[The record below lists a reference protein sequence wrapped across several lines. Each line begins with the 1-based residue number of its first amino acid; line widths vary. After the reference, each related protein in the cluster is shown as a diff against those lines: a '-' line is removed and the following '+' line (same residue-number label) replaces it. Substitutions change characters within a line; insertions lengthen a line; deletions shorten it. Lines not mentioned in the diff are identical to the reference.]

1 MDDIFVK
8 GAREHNLKNIDV
20 RIPRNTLTVVTG
32 VSGSGKSS
40 LAFDTIY
47 AEGQRRYV
55 ESLSAYARQFL
66 DRLHKPDVDYI
77 EGLSPAIS
85 IEQKTAGRN
94 PRSTVGT
101 ITEIYDY
108 LRLLFA
114 RIGIPHDPKSGK
126 KLERQ
131 SVDDI
136 IAHIRGYAEGTKL
149 MLLSPVVRG
158 RKGEHHKILGDAYK
172 AGFTKARIDGKI
184 FPLERV
190 PKLGKQK
197 KHTIEI
203 IIDRI
208 MVSPAQKSRIAESV
222 ETALEMSGGL
232 LNVELLDDQRPNT
245 KKSDATDGARSC
257 SRSFSVYYA
266 YEDNDDEV
274 AFPEL
279 EPRLFSFNSPQGA
292 CSTCSGLGAV
302 LEFDIHKIIPNP
314 KLSFNQGGIVPY
326 NPNANWWRSIFA
338 SLAKALDFSL
348 DQPIES
354 ISAPIMRQL
363 LSGTKQEVNI
373 TYVNE
378 SGSLTYSRDRHY
390 LGIVNELRRRYR
402 QTTSDRVK
410 EWLEGFMHY
419 GTCLTCNGMRLRKEA
434 LAVKVHSKNIDQ
446 ISHLTIAEALPLFNP
461 QKFNAKERAICK
473 EVIKEIH
480 QRLSFLQN
488 VGLSYISLNR
498 TAVTLSGG
506 EAQRIRLATQ
516 IGSQLVGVLYV
527 LDEPTIGLHQRDN
540 ERLLQTL
547 TALRDM
553 GNTLLIVEHD
563 EQTIRRADH
572 IVELGPHA
580 GSHGGQLVISG
591 SIEQINAEPKSLTAQ
606 FLNGALAIPLPNE
619 RKRGN
624 GNTLHINGARHH
636 NLKKIN
642 VDIPLGTLTI
652 ICGVSGS
659 GKSSLLSGIVY
670 PLLANTIH
678 NSSHTI
684 GKHDGCSGIE
694 HINKVVQID
703 QSPIGRTPRSNPATY
718 VGFFTDIRQLFGEL
732 PISKARGYKAGRFS
746 FNVSGGRCET
756 CQGAGTLRIEMHFL
770 SDVYVE
776 CEACKGTR
784 FNRETLEVT
793 YKGKNIHEVLR
804 MTVDDAQE
812 FFSAI
817 PRVKRHLDMLQAVGL
832 GYITLGQS
840 ALTFS
845 GGEAQRIKL
854 SPELARRDT
863 GNTFYILDE
872 PTTGLHHADVMK
884 LINVLHAL
892 VNKGN
897 TVVIIEHNLDVIAQ
911 ADYLIDLG
919 PEGGEGGGYLCTSGT
934 PEQVS
939 KAEGSFTAVYLR
951 QHLDA
956 YS

>member
-1 MDDIFVK
+1 MNDLFVK

-20 RIPRNTLTVVTG
+20 RIPRDTLTVITG

-114 RIGIPHDPKSGK
+114 RVGIPHDPKSGK

-136 IAHIRGYAEGTKL
+136 VSHIRAYPEGTKL
-149 MLLSPVVRG
+149 ILLSPVIRS
-158 RKGEHHKILGDAYK
+158 RKGEHHKMLEDAHR
-172 AGFTKARIDGKI
+172 AGFTKGQIDGEIKSLY
-184 FPLERV
+184 PT
-190 PKLGKQK
+190 PKLSKQK

-208 MVSPAQKSRIAESV
+208 IVSPAQRGRIAESV
-222 ETALEMSGGL
+222 EMALEMSGGM
-232 LNVELLDDQRPNT
+232 LNVQLLE
-245 KKSDATDGARSC
+245 SDKPSAP
-257 SRSFSVYYA
+257 RSFSIYYA
-266 YEDNDDEV
+266 YEEDDEEV
-274 AFPEL
+274 GFPEL

-292 CSTCSGLGAV
+292 CPACSGLGAV
-302 LEFDIHKIIPNP
+302 LEFDPKKIIPDSE
-314 KLSFNQGGIVPY
+314 LSFNQGGIIPY
-326 NPNANWWRSIFA
+326 NPQAKWWHSIFQ
-338 SLAKALDFSL
+338 SLSEALDFSL
-348 DQPIES
+348 DQPIKT
-354 ISAPIMRQL
+354 ISKSVMQQL
-363 LSGTKQEVNI
+363 WHGTKKAFRI
-373 TYVNE
+373 TYISEKITYTNE
-378 SGSLTYSRDRHY
+378 RHY
-390 LGIVNELRRRYR
+390 RGIIDELRRRYQ

-410 EWLEGFMHY
+410 DWLEGFMNY
-419 GTCLTCNGMRLRKEA
+419 GACLSCRGARLRKEA
-434 LAVKVHSKNIDQ
+434 LAVKVHGKNIDQ
-446 ISHLTIAEALPLFNP
+446 ISHLTVAEALPLFAP
-461 QKFNAKERAICK
+461 KKFHAKEKLICK

-480 QRLSFLQN
+480 DRLRFLQD
-488 VGLSYISLNR
+488 VGLGYISLNR

-540 ERLLQTL
+540 ERLLGTL
-547 TALRDM
+547 AALRDM

-563 EQTIRRADH
+563 EQTIRSADH
-572 IVELGPHA
+572 IVELGPQA
-580 GSHGGQLVISG
+580 GSRGGELVASG
-591 SIEQINAEPKSLTAQ
+591 SVAEVCQIPHSLTAQ
-606 FLNGALAIPLPNE
+606 FLDGALSIPLPKN
-619 RKRGN
+619 RRAGN
-624 GNTLHINGARHH
+624 GHQLIVKGAAEH
-636 NLKKIN
+636 NLKNI
-642 VDIPLGTLTI
+642 DIAIPLGTLSV

-659 GKSSLLSGIVY
+659 GKSTLLNGIIY
-670 PLLANTIH
+670 PLLSNALHRSTH
-678 NSSHTI
+678 VV
-684 GKHDGCSGIE
+684 GKHRGGKGIE
-694 HINKVVQID
+694 RIDKVVQID
-703 QSPIGRTPRSNPATY
+703 QNAIGRTPRSNPATY

-732 PISKARGYKAGRFS
+732 PISKARGYKPGRFS
-746 FNVSGGRCET
+746 FNVSGGRCEA
-756 CQGAGTLRIEMHFL
+756 CQGAGTLKIEMHFL

-776 CEACKGTR
+776 CETCKGTR

-793 YKGKNIHEVLR
+793 YKGRNIHEVLR
-804 MTVDDAQE
+804 MTVDDACE
-812 FFSAI
+812 FFAAI
-817 PRVKRHLDMLQAVGL
+817 PRVKRQLDMLRAVGL

-863 GNTFYILDE
+863 GDTFYILDE
-872 PTTGLHHADVMK
+872 PTTGLHQSDVIK
-884 LINVLHAL
+884 LTNVLHTL
-892 VNKGN
+892 VEKGN
-897 TVVIIEHNLDVIAQ
+897 TVAVIEHNLDVIAQ

-919 PEGGEGGGYLCTSGT
+919 PEGGDAGGYLCASGT
-934 PEQVS
+934 PEEVS
-939 KAEGSFTAVYLR
+939 VCDGSFTGQYL
-951 QHLDA
+951 QEHLRVH
-956 YS
+956 S

>member
-1 MDDIFVK
+1 MNDLFVK
-8 GAREHNLKNIDV
+8 GAKEHNLKNIDI
-20 RIPRNTLTVVTG
+20 RIPRDTLTVITG

-85 IEQKTAGRN
+85 IEQKAAGRN

-114 RIGIPHDPKSGK
+114 RIGVPHDPKSGK

-136 IAHIRGYAEGTKL
+136 VAHIRAYPEGTKL
-149 MLLSPVVRG
+149 ILLSPVVRS
-158 RKGEHHKILGDAYK
+158 RKGEHHKILEDAHR
-172 AGFTKARIDGKI
+172 AGFTKGRIDGQMQKLH
-184 FPLERV
+184 PM
-190 PKLGKQK
+190 PKLSKQK

-203 IIDRI
+203 IVDRI
-208 MVSPAQKSRIAESV
+208 IVSPAQRGRIAESV
-222 ETALEMSGGL
+222 EAALEMSSGL
-232 LNVELLDDQRPNT
+232 LNVQLIESNED
-245 KKSDATDGARSC
+245 SD
-257 SRSFSVYYA
+257 SRSFSIYYA
-266 YEDNDDEV
+266 YEEDGEEV
-274 AFPEL
+274 GFPEL

-292 CSTCSGLGAV
+292 CPTCSGLGAV
-302 LEFDIHKIIPNP
+302 LEFDSQKIIPNP
-314 KLSFNQGGIVPY
+314 DLSFNQGGVVPY
-326 NPNANWWRSIFA
+326 NPHANWWHSIFE
-338 SLAKALDFSL
+338 SLAQTLDFSL
-348 DQPIES
+348 DQPIKTIPKS
-354 ISAPIMRQL
+354 VMKQL
-363 LSGTKQEVNI
+363 WHGTKETINI
-373 TYVNE
+373 TYKSE
-378 SGSLTYSRDRHY
+378 KITYTSKRHY
-390 LGIVNELRRRYR
+390 RGIIEELRRRYQ

-419 GTCLTCNGMRLRKEA
+419 GVCLTCGGARLRKEA

-446 ISHLTIAEALPLFNP
+446 ISNLTVAEALPLFAP
-461 QKFNAKERAICK
+461 KKFNAKEKQICK

-480 QRLSFLQN
+480 NRLHFLQN
-488 VGLSYISLNR
+488 VGLGYISLNR

-540 ERLLQTL
+540 ERLLGTL
-547 TALRDM
+547 IALRDM
-553 GNTLLIVEHD
+553 GNTLIIVEHD
-563 EQTIRRADH
+563 EQTIRSADY
-572 IVELGPHA
+572 IVELGPQA
-580 GSHGGQLVISG
+580 GTHGGELVASG
-591 SIEQINAEPKSLTAQ
+591 TVAEVCQIPHSLTAQ
-606 FLNGALAIPLPNE
+606 FLAGKLSIPVPQ
-619 RKRGN
+619 KRRTGN
-624 GNTLHINGARHH
+624 GQKLTIKGAAEH
-636 NLKKIN
+636 NLKNI
-642 VDIPLGTLTI
+642 DIRIPLGTLTV

-659 GKSSLLSGIVY
+659 GKSTLLNGIIY
-670 PLLANTIH
+670 PLLSNTINRNTH
-678 NSSHTI
+678 AI
-684 GKHDGCSGIE
+684 GKYKSSGGIDQ
-694 HINKVVQID
+694 INKVVQIN

-732 PISKARGYKAGRFS
+732 PTSKVRGYKPGRFS

-756 CQGAGTLRIEMHFL
+756 CQGAGTLKIEMHFL

-776 CEACKGTR
+776 CEVCQGTR
-784 FNRETLEVT
+784 FNRETLEIT
-793 YKGKNIHEVLR
+793 YRGRNIHEVLQ
-804 MTVDDAQE
+804 MTVDDARD
-812 FFSAI
+812 FFAAI
-817 PRVKRHLDMLQAVGL
+817 PRVKQQLDMLHAVGL

-872 PTTGLHHADVMK
+872 PTTGLHQSDVIK
-884 LINVLHAL
+884 LIKVLHTL
-892 VNKGN
+892 VEKGN
-897 TVVIIEHNLDVIAQ
+897 TIVVIEHNLDVIAQ

-919 PEGGEGGGYLCTSGT
+919 PEGGNAGGYLCADGT
-934 PEQVS
+934 PEEVS
-939 KAEGSFTAVYLR
+939 DSKDSFTGRYLR
-951 QHLDA
+951 EHLHA
-956 YS
+956 HS